1 MISVLLF
8 INSIL
13 AQDVNKMLLGK
24 LKATGK
30 YEPITIT
37 PNYGYN
43 GPFYKIC
50 NPKDYSEFILIA
62 DSTSTSS
69 KNTFGFNGSQVN
81 SIKILPPFQPNYSYR
96 YTMDYG
102 GDHSEDHSW
111 DFKIHMFNNFD
122 KNLVSIDSIIR
133 LPKCQDSIVLN
144 PNYNQ
149 NMSVHFF
156 WTISRTNP
164 KLPFNPNPIT
174 QPIDYFSGN
183 LISPVNSKIATINQ
197 IHDTTYV
204 SMSILDSNRIK
215 LGDGCDFSFNS
226 IIIPSSIIN
235 SQFVDS
241 ICMVTAIN
249 NKFKLVW
256 PNTNKKIAQYKIYK
270 QNKVNSKYDLVHTQ
284 PASKLSEWVD
294 SSSSAN
300 TQIERY
306 KLGIVDSCGVY
317 EYISPTNHTT
327 ILLSSNLGVN
337 GTVNLSWNPYQ
348 GFQYDNFEI
357 WRSADGTTYNKLA
370 SVANNT
376 FSYIDNAP
384 PVTGFYQ
391 IRITNPNGCNP
402 DKRGSSYVNSNIVD
416 KTGKSVANLENNE
429 LSSTTIYPNPTTNV
443 INVSAISL
451 GSLITV
457 TDMNGKIIYVHKAEH
472 NNIEIPLA
480 NYAQQGIYTLTIQNI
495 DKETIFKKI
504 VLE

>member
-8 INSIL
+8 INSIT
-13 AQDVNKMLLGK
+13 AQKILGK

-30 YEPITIT
+30 YEPISIT
-37 PNYGYN
+37 SNYAYN

-62 DSTSTSS
+62 DSTDTSS

-81 SIKILPPFQPNYSYR
+81 SIKILPPFQPNYSFK

-102 GDHSEDHSW
+102 FYNGHPEENRSW
-111 DFKIHMFNNFD
+111 DLKIHIFNNFD

-174 QPIDYFSGN
+174 QPIEYFSGN

-215 LGDGCDFSFNS
+215 LGDGCGFSFNS

-284 PASKLSEWVD
+284 PASKLSEWID

-416 KTGKSVANLENNE
+416 KTGKSVAKLENNE